1 MALLEK
7 LEKGIRQP
15 LWNFTAGTWWFRS
28 PSCISPWDPGS
39 VNQVC
44 HCRWQGCFPDR
55 WPWGQRLC
63 YVTLHKV
70 SSFKHPGLWQVKK
83 ISIYRLPKAAHET
96 VTLKQSPNT
105 PHHPR
110 VMGKVSLHTVLLTC
124 LLARTSGTVVHEMS
138 KPQQHLRAIDEPE
151 IERSHTRLST

>member
-7 LEKGIRQP
+7 LEKGIKQL
-15 LWNFTAGTWWFRS
+15 LWNFTAGAWWSCS
-28 PSCISPWDPGS
+28 PSCISSWDPGS
-39 VNQVC
+39 LKHVC
-44 HCRWQGCFPDR
+44 QCRWQGCFPGK

-70 SSFKHPGLWQVKK
+70 SSFKHPELWEVKK
-83 ISIYRLPKAAHET
+83 KSAFIGCPKQHMSSHLIHLI
-96 VTLKQSPNT
+96 TLVWWGRHFFTQFFSPVFW
-105 PHHPR
+105 PAPQ
-110 VMGKVSLHTVLLTC
+110 
-124 LLARTSGTVVHEMS
+124 ARWVHEMS